1 MTGTHK
7 SRGYPLTS
15 CAIWCIILDAVQQ
28 LCIESIRVRRFVAGP
43 AQTLQQEVTEHEGS
57 SVREAHLREVQ
68 DHPPQGQGHGDLRE
82 SQAQAEAGL
91 IQSLPLAGPIKRHA
105 ARPDPSACNESGFG
119 HFFVFSGEF
128 AEVQLRPIERR

>member
-1 MTGTHK
+1 MDF
-7 SRGYPLTS
+7 PLTVWH
-15 CAIWCIILDAVQQ
+15 IWCIIIVGLFPVPTYE
-28 LCIESIRVRRFVAGP
+28 ESGVASAAP

-91 IQSLPLAGPIKRHA
+91 IPMPA
-105 ARPDPSACNESGFG
+105 
-119 HFFVFSGEF
+119 
-128 AEVQLRPIERR
+128 

>member
-1 MTGTHK
+1 MDCS
-7 SRGYPLTS
+7 SRLTV
-15 CAIWCIILDAVQQ
+15 LVPTYE
-28 LCIESIRVRRFVAGP
+28 ESGEASAAP

-91 IQSLPLAGPIKRHA
+91 TRSFAPGPKLAIEYRGLGMLA
-105 ARPDPSACNESGFG
+105 SACL
-119 HFFVFSGEF
+119 F
-128 AEVQLRPIERR
+128 A

>member
-1 MTGTHK
+1 MKNPGWL
-7 SRGYPLTS
+7 S
-15 CAIWCIILDAVQQ
+15 AA
-28 LCIESIRVRRFVAGP
+28 P

-91 IQSLPLAGPIKRHA
+91 IPQARVFRGKGMLA
-105 ARPDPSACNESGFG
+105 SACLLHGSQKSGAMPLFCVLG
-119 HFFVFSGEF
+119 MVDVDFLPCYDREK
-128 AEVQLRPIERR
+128 EE

>member
-1 MTGTHK
+1 MKNPGWQ
-7 SRGYPLTS
+7 S
-15 CAIWCIILDAVQQ
+15 AA
-28 LCIESIRVRRFVAGP
+28 P

-91 IQSLPLAGPIKRHA
+91 IRAMPLVGPISVA
-105 ARPDPSACNESGFG
+105 ISATPLPVKKWLRATFLRFG
-119 HFFVFSGEF
+119 
-128 AEVQLRPIERR
+128 R

>member
-1 MTGTHK
+1 MDF
-7 SRGYPLTS
+7 PLDGLAHLVYNNCWTV
-15 CAIWCIILDAVQQ
+15 IVPTYE
-28 LCIESIRVRRFVAGP
+28 ESGVASAAP

-91 IQSLPLAGPIKRHA
+91 IPGALPLEGPI
-105 ARPDPSACNESGFG
+105 STACI
-119 HFFVFSGEF
+119 
-128 AEVQLRPIERR
+128 LRSLCL